1 MNDFNHIFINDV
13 KSIKKENI
21 ELKIRV
27 QQLENEMETVK
38 KMLKTILIDDKKIR
52 CEKALVIQNHWK
64 IRIIKKNNIKNF
76 YTQYIFFKKW
86 RYNIELSLR
95 RQKAQYVTCTPINL
109 EKGDPLSNYKKQIKK
124 YDRLNCEMRWDDN
137 ASNNGIVGNLFA
149 FVKSNGEMQIHW
161 ITKIGNK
168 HDREPYWSERER
180 NVVFLSKE
188 YFTMSFKEY
197 KERTGYKEGYF
208 IPGTKRLRWL

>member
-27 QQLENEMETVK
+27 QQLENEMETIK
-38 KMLKTILIDDKKIR
+38 QMLKTILIDDKKIR
-52 CEKALVIQNHWK
+52 CEKASLIQNHWK

-95 RQKAQYVTCTPINL
+95 RKNAQYITCTPINL
-109 EKGDPLSNYKKQIKK
+109 SKGDPLSNYKKQIKK

-137 ASNNGIVGNLFA
+137 ASNNGIIGNLFA
-149 FVKSNGEMQIHW
+149 FVKSDGEMEIHW
-161 ITKIGNK
+161 ITKIGDET
-168 HDREPYWSERER
+168 DRESYWSERKR

-188 YFTMSFKEY
+188 YLMMTWNDY
-197 KERTGYKEGYF
+197 KERNKYKEGYF

>member
-27 QQLENEMETVK
+27 QQLENEMETIK
-38 KMLKTILIDDKKIR
+38 QMLKTILIDDKKIR

-95 RQKAQYVTCTPINL
+95 RKNAQYITCTPINL
-109 EKGDPLSNYKKQIKK
+109 SKGDPLSNYKKQIKK

-137 ASNNGIVGNLFA
+137 ASNNGIIGNLFA
-149 FVKSNGEMQIHW
+149 FVKSDGEMEIHW
-161 ITKIGNK
+161 ITKIGDET
-168 HDREPYWSERER
+168 DRESYWSERKR

-188 YFTMSFKEY
+188 YLMMTWNDY
-197 KERTGYKEGYF
+197 KERNKYKEGYF